1 MILKW
6 RKSFYTAL
14 ITEKNIQDIS
24 AFHLE
29 YFMRKVLIPLCQLVI
44 EQYISKNFK
53 GQGVIY
59 ESIYTQHIVYY
70 KVQGVQDQN
79 KNQDKTKNADDKQKK
94 QNSEEFQCF
103 CQKYQLSELNL
114 NNMNGNQQRKQ
125 FIVENK
131 PTYIYYLIKVACSP
145 AKAYT
150 EVFNIKQRYNQMT
163 IQEQYMI
170 ESTIHDLNYA
180 ILNFFDHSIYENQ
193 RLKIGDFYQ
202 FDNAYRDSFSE
213 LIRQIQA
220 IEDSLINLFKMNPL
234 HQRTQQLSS
243 NFLGHFDFKKR
254 TLTSLILQATYQN
267 ELENPHQ
274 IRNESEK
281 IDFKIN
287 LFHQKSATAFF
298 LSLQN
303 KTILRSSDSFSQLFG
318 VNSSD
323 MIGKPIS
330 LLFHDYYFPHINSYI
345 EKLVEESNIELI
357 KIGLYYKF
365 IRTAKESLHPVV
377 IRVKL
382 DFLNEQTFGLSCY
395 IQRIENDKFY
405 INCDQN
411 FMFLDV
417 SSQFKTILLKNFQQ
431 NKKAQKYCRPSEFDS
446 VQITFSPL
454 VQKSFCELQKCFNI
468 IQITKIKKLKKIHE
482 INEHLDQVRETFQ
495 KYFSHP
501 VEIQEY
507 ENTSK
512 NNSFTKE
519 IYNYTT
525 QETYFKIDN
534 QPSKAKDKED
544 SQNNGKPEVNTL
556 QEIDYFESNYLHEFN
571 KKDKSTEN
579 QCGNVNMEKIIEDIL
594 KYNFITQVS
603 KNQKKDDEA
612 IKELKDSHSR
622 IHKAIKSNISRHL
635 LQLDKRSQ
643 KVYDTIKECAIKYF
657 SKQKNVKN
665 QEIFSSLN
673 IKVEELCDLFLLLKI
688 LPPSVHN
695 QVSDFNSLV
704 QSLQKYKTGINMYLI
719 RDCLYGDP
727 YGLISKF
734 PSLFYLAQGE
744 SIHMYQYQKKQIQA
758 FKKQIAPSFY
768 NKYCSLFNLDYKAYG
783 VSKNIRHP
791 TWINLDQKHGVILIE
806 GTPSVEDMEEV
817 LIRMYDYTGY
827 VAKSFIL
834 KVTYNQ
840 TKKSGKEQSIP
851 EENEQLTDT
860 HYYFQNFSQQ
870 LKINNIQNQRKP
882 FFFSDNQIRN
892 ATFNNFSKNNE
903 IKYFQKWFSKQ
914 FNQTKDE
921 SQDQNNKQIKKSY
934 QSIQSYKF
942 QPQLNSKNSLIS
954 IKESSDQNI
963 LVSTISRDYQKQQ
976 KKQQKNQVEELNSQ
990 ESMNQLKKYKMNF
1003 LTRTNRKDIQ
1013 KLNTQSDFIL
1023 EN

>member
-1 MILKW
+1 MIKGLA
-6 RKSFYTAL
+6 SF
-14 ITEKNIQDIS
+14 ENHK
-24 AFHLE
+24 
-29 YFMRKVLIPLCQLVI
+29 P
-44 EQYISKNFK
+44 
-53 GQGVIY
+53 
-59 ESIYTQHIVYY
+59 TQII
-70 KVQGVQDQN
+70 K
-79 KNQDKTKNADDKQKK
+79 KK
-94 QNSEEFQCF
+94 QI
-103 CQKYQLSELNL
+103 QK
-114 NNMNGNQQRKQ
+114 
-125 FIVENK
+125 
-131 PTYIYYLIKVACSP
+131 
-145 AKAYT
+145 
-150 EVFNIKQRYNQMT
+150 
-163 IQEQYMI
+163 
-170 ESTIHDLNYA
+170 
-180 ILNFFDHSIYENQ
+180 
-193 RLKIGDFYQ
+193 
-202 FDNAYRDSFSE
+202 
-213 LIRQIQA
+213 
-220 IEDSLINLFKMNPL
+220 
-234 HQRTQQLSS
+234 
-243 NFLGHFDFKKR
+243 
-254 TLTSLILQATYQN
+254 
-267 ELENPHQ
+267 
-274 IRNESEK
+274 
-281 IDFKIN
+281 
-287 LFHQKSATAFF
+287 
-298 LSLQN
+298 
-303 KTILRSSDSFSQLFG
+303 
-318 VNSSD
+318 
-323 MIGKPIS
+323 
-330 LLFHDYYFPHINSYI
+330 
-345 EKLVEESNIELI
+345 
-357 KIGLYYKF
+357 
-365 IRTAKESLHPVV
+365 
-377 IRVKL
+377 
-382 DFLNEQTFGLSCY
+382 
-395 IQRIENDKFY
+395 
-405 INCDQN
+405 
-411 FMFLDV
+411 
-417 SSQFKTILLKNFQQ
+417 
-431 NKKAQKYCRPSEFDS
+431 
-446 VQITFSPL
+446 
-454 VQKSFCELQKCFNI
+454 
-468 IQITKIKKLKKIHE
+468 
-482 INEHLDQVRETFQ
+482 
-495 KYFSHP
+495 
-501 VEIQEY
+501 
-507 ENTSK
+507 
-512 NNSFTKE
+512 
-519 IYNYTT
+519 
-525 QETYFKIDN
+525 
-534 QPSKAKDKED
+534 
-544 SQNNGKPEVNTL
+544 
-556 QEIDYFESNYLHEFN
+556 
-571 KKDKSTEN
+571 
-579 QCGNVNMEKIIEDIL
+579 CGNVNMEKIIEDIL

-657 SKQKNVKN
+657 SKQKKYWYRAFLDFDSFTYFKVSKN

-688 LPPSVHN
+688 LSPSAHN

-827 VAKSFIL
+827 VTKSFIL
-834 KVTYNQ
+834 KVTYNP
-840 TKKSGKEQSIP
+840 TKKSGIEQSIP
-851 EENEQLTDT
+851 EENEQLNDT

-870 LKINNIQNQRKP
+870 LKINNIQNQRKS

-934 QSIQSYKF
+934 QSIQSYKC
-942 QPQLNSKNSLIS
+942 QPQLNSKNSPIS